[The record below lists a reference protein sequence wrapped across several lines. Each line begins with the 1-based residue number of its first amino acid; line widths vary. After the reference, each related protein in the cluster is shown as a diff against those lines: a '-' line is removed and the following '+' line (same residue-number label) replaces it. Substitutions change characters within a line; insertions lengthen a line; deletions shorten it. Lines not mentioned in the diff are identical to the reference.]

1 MVGFAPFRDYNEFAL
16 PRIGA
21 RQEVNTVRVKL
32 VKLREAAGFSQQAFS
47 EQVKISRSHY
57 SQIET
62 GEKDPSL
69 KVGLRI
75 KRALK
80 YQNDDIFLT
89 RNAPF
94 SVITGARL
102 GPNSVFSVSSLL
114 SCHFHDNAKG
124 GPNTCLKWQRK
135 PPVLSK
141 FKRQ

>member
-1 MVGFAPFRDYNEFAL
+1 MVDFAPFRDYYEFTL

-21 RQEVNTVRVKL
+21 RQEVNTVRIKL

-89 RNAPF
+89 HSAPF
-94 SVITGARL
+94 SVIAGAGL
-102 GPNSVFSVSSLL
+102 GPISVFAVSALL
-114 SCHFHDNAKG
+114 SCHFHDNPKG

-135 PPVLSK
+135 PPVTCSTK
-141 FKRQ
+141 HE